1 MADAF
6 SEEAQGLSSWHGWT
20 PPASE
25 YTPVFRD
32 KLAYTGLLA
41 GILTY
46 GGRLQR
52 GSPGAFELAWV
63 DCKHDK
69 TLN

>member
-1 MADAF
+1 MRQDTR
-6 SEEAQGLSSWHGWT
+6 QQIGIN
-20 PPASE
+20 
-25 YTPVFRD
+25 

-52 GSPGAFELAWV
+52 GSPGAFELAWA

>member
-6 SEEAQGLSSWHGWT
+6 SEEAL
-20 PPASE
+20 P
-25 YTPVFRD
+25 R
-32 KLAYTGLLA
+32 
-41 GILTY
+41 
-46 GGRLQR
+46 R
-52 GSPGAFELAWV
+52 AFELAWV